1 MKAVSTLKFNQ
12 TVAHLF
18 IVNTIQIILITDIV
32 WYQICGVFDTLGGL

>member
-12 TVAHLF
+12 TVARLC
-18 IVNTIQIILITDIV
+18 IVNIIQIILITEVI